1 MLNDVIGY
9 TSFQALLDIHL
20 LPTAPSVLPRLL
32 SIVFWITMSVVLGY
46 GIGLL
51 TALLCKYTGNHG
63 EPEDDRDSEID
74 RTLYS
79 TDFAVMFLSPWI
91 AYLIAEAFDMSAIL
105 TIFFC
110 GLSLGQYA
118 IYNLSQGCRQVASP
132 DAVYLEDLRS
142 HLRDLRVDIL
152 HLHRSRL
159 LRLRHRKRRQQT
171 LRLRLGCL
179 HPLDRHLR
187 PSCQRRHLL
196 RPPATLLQDDRPS
209 QPPDP
214 HRRLRPARRHE

>member
-20 LPTAPSVLPRLL
+20 LSSAPAVIPRLL
-32 SIVFWITMSVVLGY
+32 SIVFWIMMSVVLGY

-51 TALLCKYTGNHG
+51 TALLCKYTGNLD
-63 EPEDDRDSEID
+63 ESDDVKDRDID

-91 AYLIAEAFDMSAIL
+91 AYLIAETFDMSAIL

-118 IYNLSQGCRQVASP
+118 IFNLSPGCRQVAYN
-132 DAVYLEDLRS
+132 DAVHVQDL
-142 HLRDLRVDIL
+142 
-152 HLHRSRL
+152 
-159 LRLRHRKRRQQT
+159 
-171 LRLRLGCL
+171 
-179 HPLDRHLR
+179 
-187 PSCQRRHLL
+187 RRHL
-196 RPPATLLQDDRPS
+196 
-209 QPPDP
+209 
-214 HRRLRPARRHE
+214 